1 MNHYL
6 HQKKRHGAS
15 PGPKNWVL
23 FFRAANHTS
32 SFLTEQRKNTM
43 PSFTRFTLPAVAT
56 AAALVLTGCGSSG
69 FESAAQP
76 EDTVYCVDKDNVV
89 VDEAQCEAEANANG
103 GNTHHSAGSSLLLWY
118 MVGRF
123 ASGQRPGAKLDPAFS
138 NHRVQTNDSVGRS
151 AAGLSPTGA
160 VKNGQS
166 AGFGKSGT
174 TSKSGS
180 TPGKSGKPG
189 GFGGSSGTG
198 G

>member
-1 MNHYL
+1 
-6 HQKKRHGAS
+6 
-15 PGPKNWVL
+15 
-23 FFRAANHTS
+23 
-32 SFLTEQRKNTM
+32 M
-43 PSFTRFTLPAVAT
+43 PTFTRFTLPAVAT

-69 FESAAQP
+69 FETASQP
-76 EDTVYCVDKDNVV
+76 EDTVYCVNAQNVV
-89 VDEAQCEAEANANG
+89 VDEAQCESEANANG
-103 GNTHHSAGSSLLLWY
+103 GTTHNSVGSSLLLWY

-123 ASGQRPGAKLDPAFS
+123 TSGLRPGARLDPAMS
-138 NHRVQTNDSVGRS
+138 SHRVQTTDAAGRS

-174 TSKSGS
+174 TGKPGS
-180 TPGKSGKPG
+180 NPGKSGKPG

>member
-1 MNHYL
+1 
-6 HQKKRHGAS
+6 
-15 PGPKNWVL
+15 
-23 FFRAANHTS
+23 
-32 SFLTEQRKNTM
+32 M
-43 PSFTRFTLPAVAT
+43 PTFTRFTLPAVAT

-76 EDTVYCVDKDNVV
+76 EDTVYCVDADNVV

-103 GNTHHSAGSSLLLWY
+103 GNAHNSVGSSLFLWY

-123 ASGQRPGAKLDPAFS
+123 TSGLRPGAKLDPAMS
-138 NHRVQTNDSVGRS
+138 NHRVQTTDPVGRS
-151 AAGLSPTGA
+151 AAGLSPSGPLR
-160 VKNGQS
+160 NGQS

-174 TSKSGS
+174 SKQGP

>member
-1 MNHYL
+1 M
-6 HQKKRHGAS
+6 S
-15 PGPKNWVL
+15 T
-23 FFRAANHTS
+23 FS
-32 SFLTEQRKNTM
+32 
-43 PSFTRFTLPAVAT
+43 RFTLPAVAT

-76 EDTVYCVDKDNVV
+76 EETVYCVDQDNVV
-89 VDEAQCEAEANANG
+89 VDEAQCEAEANATG
-103 GNTHHSAGSSLLLWY
+103 GNTHNSVGSSLLLWY

-123 ASGQRPGAKLDPAFS
+123 ASGQRPGTKLDPAFS
-138 NHRVQTNDSVGRS
+138 SHRVQTTDSVGRS

-174 TSKSGS
+174 SNKPGS